1 MSFATVGRLCLTLQN
16 TLTKYALHCIINQI
30 VKELTVSTDPT
41 AKRMEELMRPVDQQ
55 IMMCD
60 SREDVL
66 MMACAM
72 MQRAREIF
80 DNEIGEEHRKSMF
93 RDLS

>member
-1 MSFATVGRLCLTLQN
+1 MSFAIVGRLCLTLQN
-16 TLTKYALHCIINQI
+16 TLTKYATPCIINQI

-72 MQRAREIF
+72 MHRVREIF
-80 DNEIGEEHRKSMF
+80 DNEIGEDHRKSMF